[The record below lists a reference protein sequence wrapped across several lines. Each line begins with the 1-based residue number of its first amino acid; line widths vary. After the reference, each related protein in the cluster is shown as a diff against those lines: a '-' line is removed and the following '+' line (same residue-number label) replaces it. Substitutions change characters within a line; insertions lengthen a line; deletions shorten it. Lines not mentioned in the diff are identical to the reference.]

1 MGHPRHL
8 FVYFRLFTQFYIIK
22 LSTLGERIQTQIVGV
37 EGEHADHLTATT
49 VTFILTLH
57 ICLYHYSTFLGP
69 PVSRMLTL
77 CLPLSFNLTSSFS
90 LSLPLSTYLS
100 IPACTSHQS
109 LSLILNLSLSLCP
122 SHFPFFLSYHYL
134 ICTLSFSSCLC
145 LLYLTL
151 SILFLFLFKYVCLS
165 ILS

>member
-100 IPACTSHQS
+100 IPACTPHQS
-109 LSLILNLSLSLCP
+109 LSLILNLSLSVPLI
-122 SHFPFFLSYHYL
+122 FLSFSL
-134 ICTLSFSSCLC
+134 ITTLFVLCLSLPVYVYYTLLFLSFSSF
-145 LLYLTL
+145 YLNT
-151 SILFLFLFKYVCLS
+151 SA
-165 ILS
+165 

>member
-109 LSLILNLSLSLCP
+109 LSLILNLSLSL
-122 SHFPFFLSYHYL
+122 S
-134 ICTLSFSSCLC
+134 LSFSFLS
-145 LLYLTL
+145 LLSLPYLY
-151 SILFLFLFKYVCLS
+151 SVFLFLSMSIIPYSFYPFPLS
-165 ILS
+165 I